1 MYPNKVY
8 GFAVGC
14 LLLPW
19 SGVTAAPF
27 VSNSTLTSITSQNV
41 TSSITLTTITPTEA
55 LSSALSTPIPTLSDS
70 TSLYIQP
77 NSTTQSK
84 VISTSYPTESG
95 FGNQTISPS
104 ARYTFAN
111 RTSSSSGPTPA
122 PAVLIPANPP
132 GINPLD
138 PIVLQPNQSV
148 SLFFQQ
154 PAASNSS
161 DVAVASV
168 SIPKMAYPAVVLDHS
183 QLISEVICDENTLQ
197 MKFLHSSALGVAER
211 SWTMPKFIM
220 MAFHDKCGRA
230 IETGERDYL
239 LVHGLQFDRSK
250 LSADL
255 KISHIGVAEAVG
267 AQNPITVDMGS
278 YTPSSLNGTNG
289 FDTTTAPVTPGNAT
303 TANSTTSAKD
313 FDVALDD
320 EIGYTTFS
328 TTPNIKR
335 FLDIDASSRIVIRS
349 WCGFCDKVVKA
360 VKTVVKAV
368 ETFLPSW
375 TLTPL
380 NKNID
385 VNLGGGNIYTPWGKK
400 GYQLYSK
407 STGSNYLRLYCVDCG
422 VNGVVNIK
430 ATVTFN
436 VLGVIESGSF
446 SANGW
451 LGAGLGLGVDA
462 NYVGSIPAFSTNIV
476 AIPLSPFAI
485 PGLITIGPH
494 LDLGVGANA
503 GVSANGRVYAGVR
516 LNWPAIHAQL
526 NLYSAPSASGWIPT
540 VSTNFDAQGTVYLG
554 ADAYVT
560 VTLGFGVSIL
570 NGLKSFGVSLV
581 EKPDLYIT
589 GTSSSPSC
597 HGIEVK
603 AGFTNYVYADVFGS
617 HHSINTWNGPSAAH
631 CVYIKKKRDVLT
643 LPSPPRGK
651 ALGSRSLNNT
661 VSAGVTS
668 KKQIQTADGTIGLHY
683 ADNGNLYALPQ
694 GNGTIVDMSTI
705 WFTTTNDSVLTGDAG
720 GRIFHGYTDT
730 LSNVGI
736 SRLRLSRLD
745 HVPKTAV
752 ALSFQPTA
760 TTVDD
765 TQGALMI
772 VDAARNAYYPVV
784 CTFGDQDF
792 PKVFIVKESVEGV
805 KRLMD
810 EAYISTITGVKPDAC
825 GVIPLIAI

>member
-1 MYPNKVY
+1 M
-8 GFAVGC
+8 
-14 LLLPW
+14 
-19 SGVTAAPF
+19 
-27 VSNSTLTSITSQNV
+27 LTF
-41 TSSITLTTITPTEA
+41 P
-55 LSSALSTPIPTLSDS
+55 
-70 TSLYIQP
+70 
-77 NSTTQSK
+77 
-84 VISTSYPTESG
+84 
-95 FGNQTISPS
+95 
-104 ARYTFAN
+104 
-111 RTSSSSGPTPA
+111 
-122 PAVLIPANPP
+122 
-132 GINPLD
+132 
-138 PIVLQPNQSV
+138 
-148 SLFFQQ
+148 
-154 PAASNSS
+154 

-183 QLISEVICDENTLQ
+183 QLISEVICDEHTLQ
-197 MKFLHSSALGVAER
+197 MKFLHSSALGVAEK
-211 SWTMPKFIM
+211 SWTMPKFIL

-239 LVHGLQFDRSK
+239 LVNGLQFDRTK

-267 AQNPITVDMGS
+267 AQNPITVDMGT
-278 YTPSSLNGTNG
+278 YTPSSLDGTNG
-289 FDTTTAPVTPGNAT
+289 FDTTTATPTSGNGTAT
-303 TANSTTSAKD
+303 NTTTSHKD

-335 FLDIDASSRIVIRS
+335 FLDIDARNRIVIRS
-349 WCGFCDKVVKA
+349 WCGFCDKVVSA
-360 VKTVVKAV
+360 VKTVVKVV
-368 ETFLPSW
+368 EKFIPSW

-385 VNLGGGNIYTPWGKK
+385 INLGGGNVYTPWGKK

-407 STGSNYLRLYCVDCG
+407 TSGSNYLRLYCVDCG

-436 VLGVIESGSF
+436 AIGVISSGSF

-516 LNWPAIHAQL
+516 LKWPAIHAQL
-526 NLYSAPSASGWIPT
+526 NLYSAPSASGWVPS
-540 VSTNFDAQGTVYLG
+540 VSTDFDAQGTVYLG

-581 EKPDLYIT
+581 EKPDLYIA
-589 GTSSSPSC
+589 GSSSSPSC
-597 HGIEVK
+597 HGVEVK
-603 AGFTNYVYADVFGS
+603 VGFTNYVYADVFGS
-617 HHSINTWNGPSAAH
+617 HHSINTWSGPSIGH
-631 CVYIKKKRDVLT
+631 CVYIKKKRNNFLT
-643 LPSPPRGK
+643 LPSPASRGL
-651 ALGSRSLNNT
+651 ALESRSSNST
-661 VSAGVTS
+661 ITIGATT
-668 KKQIQTADGTIGLHY
+668 KKQIQTADGAIGLHY

-694 GNGTIVDMSTI
+694 GNDTLVDMSTI
-705 WFTTTNDSVLTGDAG
+705 WFASTNDSVLTGDAG

-730 LSNVGI
+730 LSNLGI

-752 ALSFQPTA
+752 ALYASP
-760 TTVDD
+760 
-765 TQGALMI
+765 
-772 VDAARNAYYPVV
+772 
-784 CTFGDQDF
+784 F
-792 PKVFIVKESVEGV
+792 PF
-805 KRLMD
+805 LD
-810 EAYISTITGVKPDAC
+810 ISTCVPANSPQIFPTDNSEYRRYPGCADAC
-825 GVIPLIAI
+825 GCSKKCLLSSYLYIW